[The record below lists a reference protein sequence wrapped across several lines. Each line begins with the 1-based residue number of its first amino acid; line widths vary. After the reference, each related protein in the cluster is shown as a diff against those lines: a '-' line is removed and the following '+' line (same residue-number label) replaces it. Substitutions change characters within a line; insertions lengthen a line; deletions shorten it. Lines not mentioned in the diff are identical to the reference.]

1 MAEATDQSVRVLH
14 RARLRVDSGP
24 LARPMARRLIGALAV
39 TVPLGVDRLEEAC
52 QIGEA
57 IVDACTAIGD
67 TPELSVVLAPGELTI
82 RVGPLAGGGA
92 ARLLRAD
99 RGGTIGRLATSTSV
113 RDGHSGETVLIT
125 VS

>member
-1 MAEATDQSVRVLH
+1 MADVADDPSVRVLH

-24 LARPMARRLIGALAV
+24 LARPMARRLIGALAAS
-39 TVPLGVDRLEEAC
+39 VPLGVDRLEEAC

-57 IVDACTAIGD
+57 LVDACTAIGD
-67 TPELSVVLAPGELTI
+67 TPELTVLLAPGELTI

-99 RGGTIGRLATSTSV
+99 RSGTIGRL
-113 RDGHSGETVLIT
+113 
-125 VS
+125 